1 MELSPK
7 MRFILCRFVLPVMKT
22 ILNRVEQEV
31 KESPNPYDDLA
42 LDIAKTVIQFI
53 EEFVCKSE

>member
-1 MELSPK
+1 
-7 MRFILCRFVLPVMKT
+7 MKT